1 MDKEKIKKALDH
13 FEKDQFT
20 DAKEVL
26 AGEIKAKKNAFL
38 KDKLGLKDDIEP
50 VEKDDSEGDTG
61 EE

>member
-1 MDKEKIKKALDH
+1 MNKEKVKKALDH

-50 VEKDDSEGDTG
+50 VEKEDDDPDKT